1 MSSWPDR
8 VGADVAEGSAHRAV
22 QSSER
27 AKRYAMSVHP
37 SPFEHVRPLAPE
49 QVSGRDAESAALVR
63 RIRERKIV
71 AVVAPRRFGKTSL
84 VDRALALADDV
95 DPTPW
100 QVSVDLFGLSS
111 AFDLA
116 VRLERAMGRI
126 GGGHRRRIA
135 DRLAGSELGLSLAPG
150 VGVKAKLGARDA
162 PDPVQALHELL
173 AALTEAA
180 ESHGGGVL
188 FLDEFQDLADVAG
201 LDAIL
206 RSHLQRARDVAVLFA
221 GSQPSFMRSL
231 FSDRARAFYAQAELF
246 ELGPLSGAAAHEL
259 VITGFD
265 STGRDASM
273 VADRMVSFTGG
284 HPQRLMLLADMVW
297 EATPDGASA
306 GATELAAGL
315 DAARAATAPEFEA
328 VWRRLPEGSRDVL
341 RSVVRFG
348 SPAARAGERFL
359 DLTAG
364 SAATAAR
371 SLVADS
377 VLVRDGVGGRTHW
390 GFVDPFFADWVDRT
404 LP

>member
-1 MSSWPDR
+1 
-8 VGADVAEGSAHRAV
+8 V
-22 QSSER
+22 Q
-27 AKRYAMSVHP
+27 Y
-37 SPFEHVRPLAPE
+37 SPFEHVRPLAPD
-49 QVSGRDAESAALVR
+49 QVSGRDDESAALVR

-126 GGGHRRRIA
+126 GGGHARRIA

-150 VGVKAKLGARDA
+150 VGIKTKLGVRNA
-162 PDPVQALHELL
+162 PDPIQALHQLL
-173 AALTEAA
+173 SSLTDAA
-180 ESHGGGVL
+180 EAHGGGVL
-188 FLDEFQDLADVAG
+188 FLDEFQDLARVEG
-201 LDAIL
+201 LDAVL

-221 GSQPSFMRSL
+221 GSQPSLMRSL
-231 FSDRARAFYAQAELF
+231 FTDRARAFYAQAELF
-246 ELGPLSGAAAHEL
+246 ELGPLSPTAARQV
-259 VITGFD
+259 VIGGFD
-265 STGRDASM
+265 STGRDGM
-273 VADRMVSFTGG
+273 LIADRVVAVTGG

-297 EATPDGASA
+297 ETTVEGASA
-306 GATELAAGL
+306 GDAEFAAGL
-315 DAARAATAPEFEA
+315 EAARAATAPEFEA

-359 DLTAG
+359 NLTAG

-371 SLVADS
+371 TLVADS
-377 VLVRDGVGGRTHW
+377 VLIRDGTGGRTRW

>member
-1 MSSWPDR
+1 MHS
-8 VGADVAEGSAHRAV
+8 
-22 QSSER
+22 
-27 AKRYAMSVHP
+27 

-49 QVSGRDAESAALVR
+49 QVSGRDDESAALVR

-84 VDRALALADDV
+84 VDRALALADEV

-116 VRLERAMGRI
+116 VRLERSMGRI
-126 GGGHRRRIA
+126 GGGHARRIA

-150 VGVKAKLGARDA
+150 VGIKTKLGARTA
-162 PDPVQALHELL
+162 PDPIQALHELL
-173 AALTEAA
+173 SSLTDAAA
-180 ESHGGGVL
+180 SHGGGVL
-188 FLDEFQDLADVAG
+188 FLDEFQDLAQVEG
-201 LDAIL
+201 LDAVL

-221 GSQPSFMRSL
+221 GSQPSLMRSL
-231 FSDRARAFYAQAELF
+231 FTDRARAFYAQAELF
-246 ELGPLSGAAAHEL
+246 ELGPLTPAAAREV
-259 VITGFD
+259 VIDGFD
-265 STGRDASM
+265 VTGRDGTLI
-273 VADRMVSFTGG
+273 ADRVVSVTGG

-297 EATPDGASA
+297 EATAE
-306 GATELAAGL
+306 GATAGDGEFAVGL
-315 DAARAATAPEFEA
+315 DAARAATGPEFEA

-348 SPAARAGERFL
+348 SPGARAGERFFE
-359 DLTAG
+359 LTAG

-371 SLVADS
+371 RLVADS
-377 VLVRDGVGGRTHW
+377 VLIRNDEGGRPQW
-390 GFVDPFFADWVDRT
+390 GFIDPFFADWVDRT

>member
-1 MSSWPDR
+1 
-8 VGADVAEGSAHRAV
+8 
-22 QSSER
+22 
-27 AKRYAMSVHP
+27 VHS
-37 SPFEHVRPLAPE
+37 SPFEHVRPLAPD
-49 QVSGRDAESAALVR
+49 QVGGRDVESAALVR
-63 RIRERKIV
+63 RIRERKLV

-84 VDRALALADDV
+84 VDRALAMADDV

-116 VRLERAMGRI
+116 VRLERAMGRL
-126 GGGHRRRIA
+126 GGGHARRIA
-135 DRLAGSELGLSLAPG
+135 DRLSGSELGLSLAPG
-150 VGVKAKLGARDA
+150 VGIKAKLGARDA
-162 PDPVQALHELL
+162 PDPIQALHELL
-173 AALTEAA
+173 ASLTDAA

-188 FLDEFQDLADVAG
+188 FLDEFQDLARIDG

-221 GSQPSFMRSL
+221 GSQPSLMRSL
-231 FSDRARAFYAQAELF
+231 FADRARAFYAQAELF
-246 ELGPLSGAAAHEL
+246 ELGPLSTTAAREV
-259 VITGFD
+259 VITGFEQ
-265 STGRDASM
+265 TGRDASM
-273 VADRMVSFTGG
+273 IADRVVSFTGG

-297 EATPDGASA
+297 EGTPESGSA
-306 GATELAAGL
+306 GDAEFATGL
-315 DAARAATAPEFEA
+315 ESARAATAPEFEA
-328 VWRRLPEGSRDVL
+328 VWPRLSEGSRDVL

-371 SLVADS
+371 TLVADS
-377 VLVRDGVGGRTHW
+377 VLVRDGVGGRTRW